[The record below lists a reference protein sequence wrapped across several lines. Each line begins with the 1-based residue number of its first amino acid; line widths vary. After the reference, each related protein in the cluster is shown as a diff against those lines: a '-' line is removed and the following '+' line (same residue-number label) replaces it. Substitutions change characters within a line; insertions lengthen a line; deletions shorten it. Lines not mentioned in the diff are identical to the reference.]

1 MVGEV
6 GEVKV
11 VVRAPKR
18 WALFKADRRRLQDA
32 AAVRSMSSH
41 ALTVHDRF
49 SIGRCLFAVGG
60 RVGDGHIG
68 RSGLTTGTDAIDG
81 NRVT

>member
-1 MVGEV
+1 MVGE
-6 GEVKV
+6 V

-18 WALFKADRRRLQDA
+18 WARFKADRRRLQDD
-32 AAVRSMSSH
+32 AAVRSVSPH
-41 ALTVHDRF
+41 ALTVHDRL
-49 SIGRCLFAVGG
+49 SIGKCLFAVGG

-68 RSGLTTGTDAIDG
+68 RSGLTAGTDAVDG